1 MTRQFAFRFFN
12 DPQRLLRES
21 LHDKIRNSHSVPNVG
36 FMGDPTNQGKF
47 TKRRFN
53 KWYKLPKSAHR
64 LYWRARG
71 ISWNK

>member
-21 LHDKIRNSHSVPNVG
+21 PHDKIRNSHSAPNVG
-36 FMGDPTNQGKF
+36 CISDPTNRGQPN
-47 TKRRFN
+47 RFK
-53 KWYKLPKSAHR
+53 KWYKLPKSAHK